1 MGGVSRLT
9 QNKINI
15 MQINSDSYDDASLE
29 AKANE
34 WAMHKTK
41 RKGIT
46 YYWTWGDDCVVT
58 EVKML
63 AFEDGYLANHRSE
76 FITSKLCD
84 FKRGFEWALTEK
96 QAEELYNKITAY

>member
-1 MGGVSRLT
+1 M
-9 QNKINI
+9 NINL
-15 MQINSDSYDDASLE
+15 DSYEDASLE

-41 RKGIT
+41 RRGIT
-46 YYWTWGDDCVVT
+46 YYWTWNDDCVMT

-63 AFEDGYLANHRSE
+63 AFEGGFLANHRRE
-76 FITSKLCD
+76 FITRKLYD
-84 FKRGFEWALTEK
+84 FKREFEWALTEK